1 MKLEKLKNI
10 LVREENSTKITAV
23 FGVLYM
29 LIIVGMTF
37 LMDLFPVPSKDSYL
51 YLLMGGYYLFMIII
65 SILLEKLYKKINIK
79 VRRTLYYLIA
89 QLTMLAAAVVFII
102 IGVFSDSAVE
112 VTSEFAYAMAF
123 ILSELVLLFYHLARF
138 IVRRIFSRAD
148 DTRN

>member
-1 MKLEKLKNI
+1 
-10 LVREENSTKITAV
+10 
-23 FGVLYM
+23 
-29 LIIVGMTF
+29 
-37 LMDLFPVPSKDSYL
+37 
-51 YLLMGGYYLFMIII
+51 MIII

-123 ILSELVLLFYHLARF
+123 ILSALVLLFYHLARF
-138 IVRRIFSRAD
+138 IIRRIFLRAD